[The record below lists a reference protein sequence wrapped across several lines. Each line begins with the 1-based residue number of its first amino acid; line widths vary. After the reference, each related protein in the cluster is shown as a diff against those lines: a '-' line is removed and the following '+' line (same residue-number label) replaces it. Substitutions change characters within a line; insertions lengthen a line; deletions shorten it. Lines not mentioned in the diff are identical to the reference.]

1 MQHLRTYQEAYA
13 HHAPRYR
20 EYYATKTVRECN
32 AAREDILN
40 TMQVMAVN
48 LRCGEGL
55 MADPYMGKLYAELD
69 AVRDRLM
76 NLRSLSAL
84 RAKARSNPARFN
96 LTKSA

>member
-1 MQHLRTYQEAYA
+1 MHLRTYQEAYA

-20 EYYATKTVRECN
+20 EYYADKSSRACC
-32 AAREDILN
+32 AARDDILD
-40 TMQVMAVN
+40 TMHVMAVN

-55 MADPYMGKLYAELD
+55 MADPYTGKLYAELD

-84 RAKARSNPARFN
+84 RAKARRNPDRFN
-96 LTKSA
+96 LTKEA